1 MSVVNDYLNQFFDK
15 PYEVEEYKIN
25 FLRNH
30 YYNDVN
36 KIMNIKFDD
45 LLIGVKKKQDLNR
58 NFIFFSSKKN
68 KNIEVIYS
76 RKEDKYYYRYMDN
89 SKKIMKISSIIF
101 NESQKILNQETIDLK
116 IKKNNKK
123 FKCIIL

>member
-1 MSVVNDYLNQFFDK
+1 MSVIDDYLNQFFDR

-36 KIMNIKFDD
+36 KIMNIQFDD

-58 NFIFFSSKKN
+58 NFIFFTSKKD
-68 KNIEVIYS
+68 KNIQVIYN
-76 RKEDKYYYRYMDN
+76 RKEDKYYYRYMN
-89 SKKIMKISSIIF
+89 NHKKIIKISSRIF
-101 NESQKILNQETIDLK
+101 NEPEKIIYEDTIDLK

>member
-1 MSVVNDYLNQFFDK
+1 MSVIDDYLNQFFDR

-58 NFIFFSSKKN
+58 NFIFFTSKKD
-68 KNIEVIYS
+68 KNIQVIYN
-76 RKEDKYYYRYMDN
+76 RKEDKYYYRYMN
-89 SKKIMKISSIIF
+89 NHKKIIKISSRIF
-101 NESQKILNQETIDLK
+101 NEPEKIIYEDTIDLK
-116 IKKNNKK
+116 IKKTRKRFN
-123 FKCIIL
+123 CMIL

>member
-1 MSVVNDYLNQFFDK
+1 MSVIDDYLNQFFDR

-25 FLRNH
+25 FLRNN

-36 KIMNIKFDD
+36 KIMNIQFDD

-58 NFIFFSSKKN
+58 NFIFFTSKKD
-68 KNIEVIYS
+68 KNIQVIYN
-76 RKEDKYYYRYMDN
+76 RKEDKYYYRYMN
-89 SKKIMKISSIIF
+89 NHKKIIKISSRIF
-101 NESQKILNQETIDLK
+101 NEPEKIIYEDTIDLK